1 MHALLVLFL
10 CITAPL
16 AHAASGFSLIPQIG
30 PYSVGMRVV
39 QQYDHARGMG
49 HAVNAVGELTR
60 RAGSRPVQTLLWYP
74 AKAGGH
80 VNEGD

>member
-1 MHALLVLFL
+1 MRALLVLSL
-10 CITAPL
+10 CIGPSL
-16 AHAASGFSLIPQIG
+16 AHAASGLGLIPQIG
-30 PYSVGMRVV
+30 PYPVGMRVV
-39 QQYDHARGMG
+39 QQYDHARGMER
-49 HAVNAVGELTR
+49 AVNAVGELAR